1 MTRLFLSIVLALW
14 LLTPVAST
22 GQVPASHYDP
32 GAQSRGQHQN
42 PFDFSKLFKSTTTD
56 YGRCIEDWRRIAIES
71 SIYEFSFWVNIVTL
85 AALVGFSF
93 WILRLKGERRQLIF
107 STAQLVAKYQNQ
119 LATGH
124 ENYQRLHAVYRQ
136 YLEELDREKE
146 PKLTLKTPQPRSRNT
161 GDQRDASGDVKDVSV
176 AAVTASPDHAPAAN
190 PSAVSDAAF
199 QSLRQQI
206 SALTQQLEQERQKN
220 RKLRGE

>member
-1 MTRLFLSIVLALW
+1 MTRIFCSIVLALS
-14 LLTPVAST
+14 LLTPVAFT
-22 GQVPASHYDP
+22 GQVPASNYDP
-32 GAQSRGQHQN
+32 AAQSRGQHQN

-71 SIYEFSFWVNIVTL
+71 SIYEFSSWVNVVTL
-85 AALVGFSF
+85 AALVGCFF

-107 STAQLVAKYQNQ
+107 STAQVTVKYQNQ

-124 ENYQRLHAVYRQ
+124 ENYQRLHEVYRQ

-146 PKLTLKTPQPRSRNT
+146 PKLALKAPQSRSKNA
-161 GDQRDASGDVKDVSV
+161 GDQRETAGDVKDVSV
-176 AAVTASPDHAPAAN
+176 AVVTASPDYTPATN
-190 PSAVSDAAF
+190 PSAVSDAVF

-206 SALTQQLEQERQKN
+206 TTLTQQLEQERQKS

>member
-1 MTRLFLSIVLALW
+1 MTRLFCSIVLAFS
-14 LLTPVAST
+14 LLTSVAFT
-22 GQVPASHYDP
+22 GQVPASRYDP

-71 SIYEFSFWVNIVTL
+71 SIYEFSFWVNGVTMV
-85 AALVGFSF
+85 ALLGCFC

-107 STAQLVAKYQNQ
+107 STAQVTAKYQNQ
-119 LATGH
+119 LTTGH

-136 YLEELDREKE
+136 HLEELDREKE
-146 PKLTLKTPQPRSRNT
+146 PKLALKAPQFRSKNA
-161 GDQRDASGDVKDVSV
+161 GDQRETAGDVKDVSV
-176 AAVTASPDHAPAAN
+176 AVVTASPDYTSAAN
-190 PSAVSDAAF
+190 PSAISDAVF

-206 SALTQQLEQERQKN
+206 TTLTQQLEQERQKN